1 MVKLQK
7 ISLIVGWALPTLQEI
22 GITPKARQTLQEIG
36 ITPRL
41 GDRGLTIKVI

>member
-7 ISLIVGWALPTLQEI
+7 ISLTVGFAL
-22 GITPKARQTLQEIG
+22 QTLQEIG